1 LIFDFAL
8 ITNHYSLLIMEA
20 SAIAKKMIG
29 KTYSDVRPGDTVR
42 VFERV
47 KEGDKTR
54 VARFEGMVTARK
66 HGNEPGASITV
77 RKISYGVGVERL
89 FPLGSPFI
97 EKIEVIKRSKVRR
110 ANLNFLRKRTG
121 KAATLKGELV
131 PPVTGSRE
139 QEEAVTIME
148 NAAEEMP
155 RDVVGEESA
164 ETTQKPTVE
173 GTEKAPM

>member
-1 LIFDFAL
+1 MLIF
-8 ITNHYSLLIMEA
+8 MEDA
-20 SAIAKKMIG
+20 SAIAKKMIA

-131 PPVTGSRE
+131 PPVTGIRE
-139 QEEAVTIME
+139 SDEAVTIME
-148 NAAEEMP
+148 NAAEEIP
-155 RDVVGEESA
+155 ADQVVGEESVGI
-164 ETTQKPTVE
+164 TQKPMAE
-173 GTEKAPM
+173 ETEKAPM

>member
-1 LIFDFAL
+1 
-8 ITNHYSLLIMEA
+8 MEA

-29 KTYSDVRPGDTVR
+29 KTYPDVRPGDTVR
-42 VFERV
+42 VFEHV

-54 VARFEGMVTARK
+54 IARFEGMIIARK

-77 RKISYGVGVERL
+77 RKISFGVGVERL

-110 ANLNFLRKRTG
+110 AKLLFLRKRTG

-131 PPVTGSRE
+131 PPETGTPEQAEAAEAASPVAETAESGDAEKVTEENINIPEAGVENSG
-139 QEEAVTIME
+139 EEAAGDKV
-148 NAAEEMP
+148 AA
-155 RDVVGEESA
+155 
-164 ETTQKPTVE
+164 
-173 GTEKAPM
+173 

>member
-1 LIFDFAL
+1 
-8 ITNHYSLLIMEA
+8 MEA
-20 SAIAKKMIG
+20 SAIAKKIIA
-29 KTYSDVRPGDTVR
+29 KTYSAVRPGDTVR

-121 KAATLKGELV
+121 KAAMLKGELV
-131 PPVTGSRE
+131 PPVTGTRE

-148 NAAEEMP
+148 NAAEEIP
-155 RDVVGEESA
+155 ADQVVGEESV

-173 GTEKAPM
+173 ETEKAST